1 MRVYVDIYKGFIC
14 KKLKVEFVYSFENNP
29 ESKYKTYSQGKNWGS
44 IQHSYALVI
53 RTEFDSKTGLF
64 ITDKQ
69 FGAFRTLL
77 KNSIK
82 LISEH
87 LYELFPKLGSTEFE
101 ISDKALERFITEKAQ
116 SSMNITIIPS
126 VYVNQSQDTFP
137 GIHIDD
143 GRGGTVIIPLE
154 DAIAMYDT
162 LKSLDVINLS
172 MNILNE
178 LRG

>member
-1 MRVYVDIYKGFIC
+1 MSIAEERLNVKVYVDIYRGFIC
-14 KKLKVEFVYSFENNP
+14 KNLNVQFIYSYENNP
-29 ESKYKTYSQGKNWGS
+29 ESKYKTYSQGNNWGS
-44 IQHSYALVI
+44 IRHSYSFSI
-53 RTEFDSKTGLF
+53 RTAYGDKTGLF

-87 LYELFPKLGSTEFE
+87 LYEVFPKIGSTEFE
-101 ISDKALERFITEKAQ
+101 ISD
-116 SSMNITIIPS
+116 ITIIPS
-126 VYVNQSQDTFP
+126 VYATPTQETFP

-143 GRGGTVIIPLE
+143 GRGGAVTIPLE
-154 DAIAMYDT
+154 DAVAMYET

-172 MNILNE
+172 MQVLNE
-178 LRG
+178 LKG

>member
-1 MRVYVDIYKGFIC
+1 MKVYVDIYRGFIC
-14 KKLKVEFVYSFENNP
+14 KNLNVQFIYSYENNP
-29 ESKYKTYSQGKNWGS
+29 ESKYKTYSQGNNWGS
-44 IQHSYALVI
+44 IRHSYSFSI
-53 RTEFDSKTGLF
+53 RTAYGDKTGLF

-87 LYELFPKLGSTEFE
+87 LYELFPKIGSTEFE
-101 ISDKALERFITEKAQ
+101 ISDKALDRFVTEKAQ

-126 VYVNQSQDTFP
+126 VYATPAQETFP

-143 GRGGTVIIPLE
+143 GRGGAITIPLE
-154 DAIAMYDT
+154 DAVAMYET

-172 MNILNE
+172 MQVLNE
-178 LRG
+178 LKG

>member
-1 MRVYVDIYKGFIC
+1 M
-14 KKLKVEFVYSFENNP
+14 
-29 ESKYKTYSQGKNWGS
+29 
-44 IQHSYALVI
+44 
-53 RTEFDSKTGLF
+53 F

-87 LYELFPKLGSTEFE
+87 LYELFPKIGSTEFE
-101 ISDKALERFITEKAQ
+101 ISDKALDRFVTEKAQ

-126 VYVNQSQDTFP
+126 VYATPTQETFP

-143 GRGGTVIIPLE
+143 GRGGAVTIPLE
-154 DAIAMYDT
+154 DAVAMYET

-172 MNILNE
+172 MQVLNE
-178 LRG
+178 LKG